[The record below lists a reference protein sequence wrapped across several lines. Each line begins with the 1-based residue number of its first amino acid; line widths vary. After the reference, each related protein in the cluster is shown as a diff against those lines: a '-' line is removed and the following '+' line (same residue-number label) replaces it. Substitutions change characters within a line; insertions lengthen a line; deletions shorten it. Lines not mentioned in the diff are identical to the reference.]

1 MLNIQYRMH
10 PSISK
15 FPNEKFYDG
24 KIIDRPNIK
33 DYNNNYLHGH
43 MYGPYSFIHIEDGF
57 EENIN
62 RVQKILLKMLW
73 WPILL
78 ADLLK
83 VCLTFELIIK
93 NM

>member
-1 MLNIQYRMH
+1 MH
-10 PSISK
+10 PSINK
-15 FPNEKFYDG
+15 FLNEKFYDG

-78 ADLLK
+78 VDLLK

>member
-1 MLNIQYRMH
+1 MH

-15 FPNEKFYDG
+15 FPNQKFYEG
-24 KIIDRPNIK
+24 KIIDGPNVK
-33 DYNNNYLHGH
+33 DYNNIYLDGH
-43 MYGPYSFIHIEDGF
+43 MYGPYSFIHVEDGF

-62 RVQKILLKMLW
+62 LGSKNIVKTAMV
-73 WPILL
+73 PILL

-83 VCLTFELIIK
+83 VCLTIELIIK